1 MDMHF
6 DEPARFLV
14 RAFERYVTVPL
25 PWESQSLAALAY
37 MPDQLVWY
45 RIVVLFMAANAV
57 RSTIDRAWP
66 SSRVGLGADRIRQAA
81 RSAAV
86 ASAAVL
92 VLQQAA
98 TRTHDGPLVW
108 VLPLVSGIG
117 GICAA
122 LAADPIA
129 RAWKAKRGR

>member
-1 MDMHF
+1 
-6 DEPARFLV
+6 
-14 RAFERYVTVPL
+14 
-25 PWESQSLAALAY
+25 
-37 MPDQLVWY
+37 MPEQLVWY